1 MFLSLSRREERR
13 KGDCMAKAVLIMDM
27 PESCG
32 ECNFND
38 FGANG
43 LLTCICIDDYMELED
58 DMDTCRPDWCPFR
71 ELPEKKELYL
81 SINNQKGY
89 CVGWNACVDEILKT
103 DGLRKE

>member
-1 MFLSLSRREERR
+1 MP
-13 KGDCMAKAVLIMDM
+13 KAVLIMDM

-58 DMDTCRPDWCPFR
+58 DMDTCRPDWCPLR
-71 ELPEKKELYL
+71 ELPEKKE
-81 SINNQKGY
+81 SDPAMDCDIDFGMAE
-89 CVGWNACVDEILKT
+89 GWNACLDAITRERREK
-103 DGLRKE
+103 

>member
-1 MFLSLSRREERR
+1 MS
-13 KGDCMAKAVLIMDM
+13 KAVLVMDM

-58 DMDTCRPDWCPFR
+58 DMDTCRPDWCPLR
-71 ELPEKKELYL
+71 ELPEKITEPIDADDVGRDY
-81 SINNQKGY
+81 SEGATT
-89 CVGWNACVDEILKT
+89 GWNACLDAITREREEK
-103 DGLRKE
+103 

>member
-1 MFLSLSRREERR
+1 MP
-13 KGDCMAKAVLIMDM
+13 KAVLIMDM

-58 DMDTCRPDWCPFR
+58 DMDTCRPDWCPLR
-71 ELPEKKELYL
+71 ELPEKIPELKAGYEDIST
-81 SINNQKGY
+81 SIRR
-89 CVGWNACVDEILKT
+89 VGWNACLDTITRERGEGTDEK
-103 DGLRKE
+103 